1 LFGKPDK
8 PETPMNRTQ
17 FKLFAC
23 GILFILSFGGF
34 TRSHPPAPHSFSL
47 KDTIAPLLIKARDHQ
62 GKMTVTT
69 SDGFTLSTGMHN
81 DFYPVDSVNKTA
93 YFYIEVKLQAFA
105 VPARRVPLNLSI
117 VIDRSGSM
125 QGIKMGY
132 AKRAAKEIIR
142 QLQPDDYVSVVMYDN
157 AVDSVQPP
165 VKAIDKALIQSRIDK
180 IIPRGGTDLWGGT
193 DKGYSFVQRNYNPGF
208 VNRVLLISDGLAN
221 VGLTDSNLIRLNVQR
236 YKDENGITLSTFG
249 VGLDYNE
256 RLMTDMAETGLGNYY
271 FIDTPEKLTG
281 IFDKELSG
289 MLNIAARDAEIR
301 IQVPKGVQFK
311 SAYPL
316 RYSEKDGSVFI
327 GLRDLFSNDV
337 KAALLT
343 FAPDNK
349 INVPLKFI
357 TTLSYTDIRDG
368 QKKKL
373 VNENLLSPAKN
384 ADAFLTHYNKRVVEQ
399 TILFTANENL
409 EKAMSFVDRGDM
421 NAARKSL
428 DANKAFLKAN
438 ARYVDGDGELMRMD
452 SLNTSYS
459 RQAVQSGTMNVDTL
473 KKIQKLTRAGNY
485 RARNKKQ

>member
-1 LFGKPDK
+1 
-8 PETPMNRTQ
+8 
-17 FKLFAC
+17 
-23 GILFILSFGGF
+23 
-34 TRSHPPAPHSFSL
+34 
-47 KDTIAPLLIKARDHQ
+47 
-62 GKMTVTT
+62 
-69 SDGFTLSTGMHN
+69 
-81 DFYPVDSVNKTA
+81 
-93 YFYIEVKLQAFA
+93 
-105 VPARRVPLNLSI
+105 
-117 VIDRSGSM
+117 
-125 QGIKMGY
+125 
-132 AKRAAKEIIR
+132 
-142 QLQPDDYVSVVMYDN
+142 
-157 AVDSVQPP
+157 
-165 VKAIDKALIQSRIDK
+165 
-180 IIPRGGTDLWGGT
+180 
-193 DKGYSFVQRNYNPGF
+193 
-208 VNRVLLISDGLAN
+208 
-221 VGLTDSNLIRLNVQR
+221 
-236 YKDENGITLSTFG
+236 
-249 VGLDYNE
+249 
-256 RLMTDMAETGLGNYY
+256 MAETGLGNYY

-349 INVPLKFI
+349 INVHLKFI
-357 TTLSYTDIRDG
+357 TKLSYTDIRDG
-368 QKKKL
+368 QKKML
-373 VNENLLSPAKN
+373 ENENLLSPAKN